1 MTAHHRG
8 AGTRSND
15 LYIALFHSDP
25 HLHWKRVKSAKSPT
39 LTVLTATVRGSSPL
53 VARPARAPGRVGHGP
68 TSRALA
74 PVHMRR
80 AQPSADRLFRDLCE
94 IVGTGQRPAS
104 SIGTPSGSATGLD
117 RVAHVMASTIVST
130 VTCAHQHDEDDK
142 GHRRAA
148 KEWQMR
154 KLGALCARWGS
165 DAGASEAVP
174 ERPNGSKGCAK
185 CLPSLL
191 STWWM
196 IAKACGASTSFQGLP
211 SQPGALCAR

>member
-1 MTAHHRG
+1 MKAHHRG

-80 AQPSADRLFRDLCE
+80 AQPSADRLFLDLCE
-94 IVGTGQRPAS
+94 ILGTGQRPAS

-117 RVAHVMASTIVST
+117 RVAHIMVSTIVFT
-130 VTCAHQHDEDDK
+130 ATCAHQHDEDDQGMK
-142 GHRRAA
+142 RASDR
-148 KEWQMR
+148 KMR
-154 KLGALCARWGS
+154 ANSNDVCAR
-165 DAGASEAVP
+165 
-174 ERPNGSKGCAK
+174 
-185 CLPSLL
+185 
-191 STWWM
+191 
-196 IAKACGASTSFQGLP
+196 
-211 SQPGALCAR
+211 

>member
-1 MTAHHRG
+1 MKAHHGG

-15 LYIALFHSDP
+15 LYIALFLSDP

-80 AQPSADRLFRDLCE
+80 AQPSADRLFLDLCE
-94 IVGTGQRPAS
+94 SLGTDQRPAS

-117 RVAHVMASTIVST
+117 RVAHIMVSTIVFT
-130 VTCAHQHDEDDK
+130 ATCAHQHDKDDQ
-142 GHRRAA
+142 GFEYAIA
-148 KEWQMR
+148 GNAR
-154 KLGALCARWGS
+154 KSGALCARWVH
-165 DAGASEAVP
+165 DEGASEAAP
-174 ERPNGSKGCAK
+174 EPPLGWNEC
-185 CLPSLL
+185 
-191 STWWM
+191 T
-196 IAKACGASTSFQGLP
+196 
-211 SQPGALCAR
+211 